1 MRDYAIKAGEKF
13 KKSTRIRAIQKFKT
27 GCKIGDMTDEDCLDL
42 LNLVREGMYLPI
54 IANWPYG
61 VSESV
66 NIEIKKDRLERVSSK
81 TCNSFNAV
89 DGLIPVGFY
98 GKKARKQCRNSG
110 CRIVKKKNNRTRCQ
124 KFQQGGRK
132 TKRRRKYKKKRRSR
146 KRKSRKSSRKSRRK
160 SK

>member
-1 MRDYAIKAGEKF
+1 MHYDRPRSTATWGTMAKDWEAGIDFGKL
-13 KKSTRIRAIQKFKT
+13 Q
-27 GCKIGDMTDEDCLDL
+27 
-42 LNLVREGMYLPI
+42 
-54 IANWPYG
+54 
-61 VSESV
+61 
-66 NIEIKKDRLERVSSK
+66 KDRLERVSSK

-160 SK
+160 SKR